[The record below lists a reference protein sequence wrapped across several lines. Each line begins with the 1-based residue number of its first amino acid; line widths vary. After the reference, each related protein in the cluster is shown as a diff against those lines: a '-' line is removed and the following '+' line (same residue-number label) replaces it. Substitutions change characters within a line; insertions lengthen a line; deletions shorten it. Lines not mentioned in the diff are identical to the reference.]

1 MKKALKEHGQLST
14 TPTEQGKKDL
24 DLFHQSYRVQNVNK
38 LALKDLLCSDLYLD
52 IAQCEK
58 SNLVTVK
65 IEVDPNK
72 KQDIIE
78 FLEDNYMADRHIKE
92 NWNIMRAEVITI
104 LVNKILEPEII
115 KEVRDEIREEAESFV
130 VNKCKNLYKE
140 LLMTGPFQTS
150 TVDALT
156 IKQPEQKKKGKG
168 AADGEII
175 KDRERLCV
183 MGALMH
189 QIDANN
195 YIVTIAVVDRFGDL
209 VAHKD
214 FIRMLPP
221 RKRKPQGDK
230 DAQ

>member
-14 TPTEQGKKDL
+14 IPTEQGKKDL
-24 DLFHQSYRVQNVNK
+24 DLFHQSYRVKNVNK

-130 VNKCKNLYKE
+130 VNKCKNL
-140 LLMTGPFQTS
+140 
-150 TVDALT
+150 
-156 IKQPEQKKKGKG
+156 
-168 AADGEII
+168 
-175 KDRERLCV
+175 
-183 MGALMH
+183 
-189 QIDANN
+189 
-195 YIVTIAVVDRFGDL
+195 
-209 VAHKD
+209 
-214 FIRMLPP
+214 
-221 RKRKPQGDK
+221 
-230 DAQ
+230 

>member
-1 MKKALKEHGQLST
+1 M
-14 TPTEQGKKDL
+14 
-24 DLFHQSYRVQNVNK
+24 R
-38 LALKDLLCSDLYLD
+38 
-52 IAQCEK
+52 
-58 SNLVTVK
+58 
-65 IEVDPNK
+65 IEIEPNK
-72 KQDIIE
+72 KQDLIE
-78 FLEDNYMADRHIKE
+78 FLEDNYMAERQIKE

-115 KEVRDEIREEAESFV
+115 KEVREEIREEAESFV
-130 VNKCKNLYKE
+130 VSKCKQVYKD

-150 TVDALT
+150 AVDALT
-156 IKQPEQKKKGKG
+156 IRQPEQKKKGKG
-168 AADGEII
+168 ASEGEII

-195 YIVTIAVVDRFGDL
+195 YIVTVAVVDRFGDL

-221 RKRKPQGDK
+221 R
-230 DAQ
+230 

>member
-1 MKKALKEHGQLST
+1 M
-14 TPTEQGKKDL
+14 
-24 DLFHQSYRVQNVNK
+24 SYRVKNVNK
-38 LALKDLLCSDLYLD
+38 YALKDLMCSDLYLD

-78 FLEDNYMADRHIKE
+78 FLEDTYMADRHVKE
-92 NWNIMRAEVITI
+92 NWNIMRAEVITL

-130 VNKCKNLYKE
+130 VNKCKHLYRE
-140 LLMTGPFQTS
+140 MLMTGPFQTTAVES
-150 TVDALT
+150 LTVR
-156 IKQPEQKKKGKG
+156 QPEQKRKGKG
-168 AADGEII
+168 GFEGEII

-221 RKRKPQGDK
+221 R
-230 DAQ
+230 

>member
-1 MKKALKEHGQLST
+1 MMKKALKEHGQLST

-24 DLFHQSYRVQNVNK
+24 DLFHLSYRVKNVNK
-38 LALKDLLCSDLYLD
+38 LALKDLFCSDLYLD

-65 IEVDPNK
+65 IELDPSK

-78 FLEDNYMADRHIKE
+78 FLEENYMAERHVKE
-92 NWNIMRAEVITI
+92 SWNIMRAEVITI

-130 VNKCKNLYKE
+130 VSKCKNLYKE
-140 LLMTGPFQTS
+140 LLMTGPFQTTAVES
-150 TVDALT
+150 LTVR
-156 IKQPEQKKKGKG
+156 QPEQKKKGKG
-168 AADGEII
+168 LDGEII

-221 RKRKPQGDK
+221 R
-230 DAQ
+230 